1 MNKKLMQGTF
11 WLTFANLLCKVLGVV
26 YLIPWLSMMGNNQDG
41 MLATTL
47 YNVGYLPYGLF
58 LMLGTVGF
66 PNAIAK
72 KVAVATKEGDN
83 AACRLIFRSTIN
95 IMFVIGIA
103 SAALMYLFAPLLA
116 GISPIAN
123 VNNGILAIRSLCP
136 SLIAIP
142 ILSAMRGYF
151 QGKNDLRPYGT
162 SLIIEQAVRV
172 IVILAGTY
180 YLRVLTD
187 GTILEAVLISTVASL
202 FGGVSAIIHKYIVGR
217 RKDCLYH
224 SGNTTVYFCRLSHYY
239 RSNDRPSNDETTAS
253 LFPSRDRRSATGI
266 LIQPCFCQSK

>member
-26 YLIPWLSMMGNNQDG
+26 YLIPWLSMMGNNQEG

-72 KVAVATKEGDN
+72 KVAVATKENDEQG
-83 AACRLIFRSTIN
+83 CRTIFRSTIN
-95 IMFVIGIA
+95 IMFVIGII
-103 SAALMYLFAPLLA
+103 SAVLMYLFAPMLA

-142 ILSAMRGYF
+142 VLSAMRGYF
-151 QGKNDLRPYGT
+151 QGKNNLRPYGT

-172 IVILAGTY
+172 LVILA
-180 YLRVLTD
+180 
-187 GTILEAVLISTVASL
+187 
-202 FGGVSAIIHKYIVGR
+202 
-217 RKDCLYH
+217 
-224 SGNTTVYFCRLSHYY
+224 
-239 RSNDRPSNDETTAS
+239 
-253 LFPSRDRRSATGI
+253 
-266 LIQPCFCQSK
+266 